1 MKIFHATERKHM
13 HFLPFTMRGI
23 IYSKRTTLITAVW
36 NNGNG
41 ISQNFKIRFLV
52 DAIFHV
58 CAYISTLIAVS
69 QLLNLGS
76 VTITL
81 NLRHSERQ

>member
-1 MKIFHATERKHM
+1 M
-13 HFLPFTMRGI
+13 HFLTFTVRSI
-23 IYSKRTTLITAVW
+23 IYSKRTALITAVW

-41 ISQNFKIRFLV
+41 ISQNFTIRFLV
-52 DAIFHV
+52 GAIFHV

-76 VTITL
+76 VMIML

>member
-1 MKIFHATERKHM
+1 MKMFHATEHKQM
-13 HFLPFTMRGI
+13 HFLTFTVRSI
-23 IYSKRTTLITAVW
+23 IYGKRTALITAVW

-41 ISQNFKIRFLV
+41 ISQNFIIRFSV
-52 DAIFHV
+52 GAIFHV
-58 CAYISTLIAVS
+58 STLIAVS

-76 VTITL
+76 VMITL